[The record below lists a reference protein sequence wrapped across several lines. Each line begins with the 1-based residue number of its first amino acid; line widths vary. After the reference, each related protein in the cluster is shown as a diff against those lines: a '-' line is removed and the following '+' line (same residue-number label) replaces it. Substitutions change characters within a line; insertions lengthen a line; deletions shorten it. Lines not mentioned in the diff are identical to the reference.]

1 VDPASSLGEQLF
13 RKFPFCAKDLHLL
26 IFLTGKEFKNN
37 STKEKSSLDNKH
49 WFSKIIT
56 RYLGWLGVSIT
67 GLALIMYGYL
77 GTFSRFYA
85 DDFCMSGYVT
95 RLGFWQ
101 AQWFQYTSWSNRFSG
116 MFLLSVLDLF
126 GKSMIKYWTSL
137 TILFWVIGLTWAL
150 FTIINLLSLDIPKWT
165 TILVAEWTVLF
176 SILLAPQIYQSL
188 FWRIGLITYTIPLV
202 LLSFL
207 IGILVQGYL
216 KLRKNSKAWY
226 WMVGAGLLAFLGGGL
241 SETYLALQI
250 SLLVLVYLLLVIN
263 NNKELLRLGSKP
275 VGSALLGA
283 FIALVIVLAAPGNA
297 VRQAALPAHPAI
309 LEFAKIVVSNSFLF
323 IYISMKNNA
332 FQMLLAFIAPM
343 MFVYFAGI
351 RTALRIKP
359 SSLVLLAFL
368 SPILLFVLTAAVMAP
383 AAFAESSYPDGRVL
397 MDAGFLLVVFLVT
410 EGILFGLILSQL
422 HNFAGEPV
430 PAKLKIL
437 SALIILMMILYP
449 LYDSYRS
456 FRTIPEFRTFS
467 TAWDAR
473 DSRIKSAVTLGLD
486 QIVETSLAAP
496 GHLVDLGTDPKYWV
510 NTCMAY
516 FYGTDKITATP

>member
-1 VDPASSLGEQLF
+1 
-13 RKFPFCAKDLHLL
+13 
-26 IFLTGKEFKNN
+26 
-37 STKEKSSLDNKH
+37 LDNIH
-49 WFSKIIT
+49 WFSKKIT
-56 RYLGWLGVSIT
+56 YILGWLGVST
-67 GLALIMYGYL
+67 TSLALILYGYL

-116 MFLLSVLDLF
+116 MFLLSASDIF
-126 GKSMIKYWTSL
+126 GRSMIRYWTSL

-150 FTIINLLSLDIPKWT
+150 LKIIDLLSLDVPKWT
-165 TILVAEWTVLF
+165 TIIVAEWTVLF

-216 KLRKNSKAWY
+216 KLKENSRAWY
-226 WMVGAGLLAFLGGGL
+226 WMAGAGLLAFLGGGL

-263 NNKELLRLGSKP
+263 NNKEILRLGSKP
-275 VGSALLGA
+275 VGCALLGA
-283 FIALVIVLAAPGNA
+283 IISLVIVLAAPGNA
-297 VRQAALPAHPAI
+297 VRQGALPAHPAI
-309 LEFAKIVVSNSFLF
+309 FEFAKMIVSNSFLF

-343 MFVYFAGI
+343 MFIYFAGI
-351 RTALRIKP
+351 RTTLRIKP
-359 SSLVLLAFL
+359 SSLVLVAFL
-368 SPILLFVLTAAVMAP
+368 SPILLYVLTTAVMAP

-397 MDAGFLLVVFLVT
+397 MDASFLLVVFLVT
-410 EGILFGLILSQL
+410 EGILLGMILSQL

-430 PAKLKIL
+430 PAKLQIL
-437 SALIILMMILYP
+437 SGLIILMMILYP

-456 FRTIPEFRTFS
+456 LRAIPEYRTS
-467 TAWDAR
+467 ATAWDAR
-473 DSRIKSAVTLGLD
+473 DNRIKTAVPLGVD

-496 GHLVDLGTDPKYWV
+496 GHLVDLSTDPKYWV

-516 FYGTDKITATP
+516 FYDIGTITATP